1 MERDP
6 SAAPLSVRSG
16 HIEEPTNAH
25 MAALESAPAHPGT
38 WPYVTHEATDA
49 RRNSLGAIGRG
60 LRRRGPTTAKQ
71 SPADKQIAQHVYD
84 KLTADGVDR
93 RHPRCDQS
101 GGSDDSG
108 TGREQP
114 AEWLSHWEA
123 QSSFTKTDRYFER
136 RLQRG
141 QHSSGAYQ
149 ERHDTDGRGDSPARC
164 AHSR

>member
-1 MERDP
+1 MSPTKQLTPGATALAQSD
-6 SAAPLSVRSG
+6 ADSG
-16 HIEEPTNAH
+16 
-25 MAALESAPAHPGT
+25 GG
-38 WPYVTHEATDA
+38 VQ
-49 RRNSLGAIGRG
+49 
-60 LRRRGPTTAKQ
+60 TTAKQ

-141 QHSSGAYQ
+141 
-149 ERHDTDGRGDSPARC
+149 
-164 AHSR
+164 